1 MKFKMSVTNY
11 DFCGWATRND
21 LRCSDGR
28 VIRKNA
34 FADCDGNKVPLVWQH
49 DHDNPSNV
57 LGHAIL
63 ENRPEGVFMYG
74 YFNNTE
80 AAQNTK
86 ELVKNG
92 DISSIS
98 IWANKLKQKGGDVL
112 HGVIR
117 EVSLVLSGAN
127 PGAYITDVPSLAHG
141 EDNGDFMDA
150 ILYTGEDIIHM
161 DTSNKEPEEPVE
173 PKSQEDDKMPNK
185 PNKPNNS
192 NGSNDTRTVQD
203 VFDEMTEEQKN
214 VVYFLIGQA
223 LEDAGV
229 SNDEGE
235 EGEGMKHNVF
245 QNDDHGTFLSHDDMK
260 TILNDAK
267 RCGSLKE
274 AVIDNLE
281 DGVLAHANYGID
293 HIDYLFQ
300 DARMVKDTPDFIS
313 REMGWVRNVID
324 NTHHTPFSRI
334 KSVHADV
341 TADEARAKGYT
352 KGSKKIDEVFSLLKR
367 TTDPQT
373 IYKTQKI
380 DRDDKLDITG
390 FDVVAWIKGE
400 MRMMLDEEIARAILI
415 GDGKLTSDNTHI
427 STDHVRPIVSDD
439 DLYTIKAAIKVAHG
453 ASNDDKAKEFIK
465 TAVRSR
471 KDYKGKGNP
480 VLYTTEDFLSDML
493 LLEDTIGHRLYKTE
507 TELATA
513 MRVSSIVSVP
523 VMDNTKVK
531 ISGTDKPVA
540 GIIVNLYDYNVGAD
554 KGGEVNMFDDFDIN
568 YNQEQ
573 YLIETRISGALVTPH
588 SAITLFVDE
597 AGA

>member
-1 MKFKMSVTNY
+1 MSATNY

-80 AAQNTK
+80 AAKNTK

-161 DTSNKEPEEPVE
+161 DTSNKEPVE
-173 PKSQEDDKMPNK
+173 PKSQEDDKMPNN
-185 PNKPNNS
+185 PNKPNN
-192 NGSNDTRTVQD
+192 SNDTRTVQD

-229 SNDEGE
+229 SDDED

-245 QNDDHGTFLSHDDMK
+245 QNDDHETFLSHDDMK

-281 DGVLAHANYGID
+281 DGVLAHADYGID
-293 HIDYLFQ
+293 HIDYLFP
-300 DARMVKDTPDFIS
+300 DARMVKDTPDFVS

-324 NTHHTPFSRI
+324 KTHHTPFSRI

-373 IYKTQKI
+373 IYKTQKM

-415 GDGKLTSDNTHI
+415 GDGKPTSDNTHI

-513 MRVSSIVSVP
+513 LRVSSIVSVP

-540 GIIVNLYDYNVGAD
+540 GIIVNLDDYNVGAD

>member
-1 MKFKMSVTNY
+1 MSATNY

-34 FADCDGNKVPLVWQH
+34 FADCDGNTVPLVWQH

-150 ILYTGEDIIHM
+150 ILYTGEDIMHM
-161 DTSNKEPEEPVE
+161 DTSNKNPEEPIE

-185 PNKPNNS
+185 PNTPNNPS
-192 NGSNDTRTVQD
+192 KPNDTRTVQD

-229 SNDEGE
+229 SNDEDE

-281 DGVLAHANYGID
+281 DGVLAHADYGIE
-293 HIDYLFQ
+293 HIDYLFP

-324 NTHHTPFSRI
+324 RTHHTPFSRI
-334 KSVHADV
+334 KSVHANV

-373 IYKTQKI
+373 IYKTQKM

-415 GDGKLTSDNTHI
+415 GDGKPTSDNTHI

-453 ASNDDKAKEFIK
+453 ASNDEKAKEFIK

-513 MRVSSIVSVP
+513 LRVSSIVSVP

-540 GIIVNLYDYNVGAD
+540 GIIVNLDDYNVGAD

>member
-1 MKFKMSVTNY
+1 MPTTNY
-11 DFCGWATRND
+11 DFCGWATKND

-28 VIRKNA
+28 TIRKNA
-34 FADCDGNKVPLVWQH
+34 FADCDGKTVPLVWQH

-57 LGHAIL
+57 LGHALL

-92 DISSIS
+92 DINSIS

-127 PGAYITDVPSLAHG
+127 PGAYITDIPSLTHG
-141 EDNGDFMDA
+141 EDEGEFMDA
-150 ILYTGEDIIHM
+150 ILYTGEDIMHA
-161 DTSNKEPEEPVE
+161 DTSNNEPEPPVE
-173 PKSQEDDKMPNK
+173 PKPQEDKKMPNK
-185 PNKPNNS
+185 PS
-192 NGSNDTRTVQD
+192 DTRTVQD

-223 LEDAGV
+223 LKDAGV
-229 SNDEGE
+229 SDDDSDEGDD
-235 EGEGMKHNVF
+235 MKHNVF
-245 QNDDHGTFLSHDDMK
+245 QNDDQGTFLSHDDMK

-281 DGVLAHANYGID
+281 DGVLAHADYGID
-293 HIDYLFQ
+293 HIDYLFP
-300 DARMVKDTPDFIS
+300 DARMINETPDFIS

-324 NTHHTPFSRI
+324 GTHHTPFSRI

-341 TADEARAKGYT
+341 TADEARAKGYV

-439 DLYTIKAAIKVAHG
+439 DLYTIKAAVKVAHG

-465 TAVRSR
+465 SAVRSR

-513 MRVSSIVSVP
+513 LRVSSIVAVP

-531 ISGTDKPVA
+531 ISGIDKPVA
-540 GIIVNLYDYNVGAD
+540 GIIVNLDDYNVGAD

-568 YNQEQ
+568 FNQEQ

-588 SAITLFVDE
+588 SAITLYVDE
-597 AGA
+597 ASA

>member
-1 MKFKMSVTNY
+1 MSVTNY